1 MKKLVILFSFI
12 MLFISNTARAQLKFV
27 AGQLINGRGT
37 VEKLDHVRIALYLN
51 SQFMGESYTDEVG
64 KFQFN
69 ISTVISGND
78 EPVRQ
83 YQLYQNYP
91 NPFNPTTTIS
101 YTLDKDGIIS
111 LEIFN
116 ILGQK
121 VRTLINTRQ
130 PEGFHAFIWD
140 GTNEAGLMCGQGT
153 YFYRIQFD
161 ERTEIKKM
169 CLLDIPIYSSNQ
181 PSVIDQSALTKISV
195 FDNLE
200 LKITHR
206 DIQDTTVLYE
216 MNPIPPEL
224 KLDEIRVHVYPFAR
238 VAPDTISLMSGESAT
253 DTLDI
258 YFEKPITITASSV
271 LIDWYFLED
280 SLVFISYSNI
290 DRSPILLKLTEMN
303 DTKTSYLPVHFCLS
317 PRLGLMKSK
326 LRRGYVGITYDDRV
340 EMKNTEG
347 MGKLNIQSTLPEN
360 LIFEDSRIY
369 GVPAVTFEAPLYF
382 ELIDDRNILVI
393 DSTFLVIRQPYKID
407 FNEYSVEILEE
418 YPTDGTHPYS
428 WVNTY
433 TGVTQD
439 LYYKGERIAK
449 GNPDGSKSCYCCG
462 LTFEDFFLAMQRLN
476 VDLGKG
482 EDINNMTAADMR
494 YFIYLWF
501 VQSLWGDGPGVAM
514 TSFGIG
520 DNITDI
526 SKVKKGD
533 YLQFWRTTGSGHSV
547 IFINWITNFWGDTTG
562 IRYWSTQGSTNGI
575 NYNAENF
582 AGQGGTVNPDI
593 MYFSR
598 IRSPEEFTPFVR
610 YTMENYEEIVNRKTL
625 ILPKDFMK
633 NE

>member
-1 MKKLVILFSFI
+1 MKKLIILFI
-12 MLFISNTARAQLKFV
+12 VIILFISNAARTQLKSV
-27 AGQLINGRGT
+27 SGQLINGRGT
-37 VEKLDHVRIALYLN
+37 VEKLVHVRVSFYLN
-51 SQFMGESYTDEVG
+51 NQFMGETFTDEAG
-64 KFQFN
+64 KFKFSV
-69 ISTVISGND
+69 STVISDNN
-78 EPVRQ
+78 EPIKN

-91 NPFNPTTTIS
+91 NPFKTTTTIS
-101 YTLDKDGIIS
+101 YALDKEGIVS
-111 LEIFN
+111 LEVFN
-116 ILGQK
+116 ILGQRVK
-121 VRTLINTRQ
+121 TMINTHQ
-130 PEGFHAFIWD
+130 PRGFHSLIWD
-140 GTNEAGLMCGQGT
+140 GTNEAGDLCSKGT

-161 ERTEIKKM
+161 GRTEIKKM
-169 CLLDIPIYSSNQ
+169 CFLDMPNYFSNQ
-181 PSVIDQSALTKISV
+181 GSVINQSTLSKTSN
-195 FDNLE
+195 FDILE
-200 LKITHR
+200 LKIIHR
-206 DIQDTTVLYE
+206 DIEDTTVLYE
-216 MNPIPPEL
+216 MDTIPPEL
-224 KLDEIRVHVYPFAR
+224 KLDDIRLHVYPFAR
-238 VAPDTISLMSGESAT
+238 VAPDTLSIMSGESAT

-258 YFEKPITITASSV
+258 YFEKPITITSSDAS
-271 LIDWYFLED
+271 IEWYFLED
-280 SLVFISYSNI
+280 SLVFISYLNI

-303 DTKTSYLPVHFCLS
+303 DTKSSYLPVHFCLS

-326 LRRGYVGITYDDRV
+326 LRRGYVGITYNDRV
-340 EMKNTEG
+340 EMA
-347 MGKLNIQSTLPEN
+347 NIQGIGELNLQSNLPDS
-360 LIFEDSRIY
+360 LVYEDGRIY

-382 ELIDDRNILVI
+382 ELVDDRNIFVM
-393 DSTFLVIRQPYKID
+393 DSTFLTIRQPYKID

-449 GNPDGSKSCYCCG
+449 ANPDGSKSCYCCG

-476 VDLGKG
+476 EELGKG
-482 EDINNMTAADMR
+482 EDVNNMTAADMR

-501 VQSLWGDGPGVAM
+501 VQSMWGDGPGIAM

-520 DNITDI
+520 DNISDI

-547 IFINWITNFWGDTTG
+547 VFIDWITNFWGDTTG
-562 IRYWSTQGSTNGI
+562 IQYWSTQGSTNGI
-575 NYNAENF
+575 NYNTEYF
-582 AGQGGTVNPDI
+582 AGQGGTVNPDL

-610 YTMENYEEIVNRKTL
+610 YTMDNYEEIVNRKTL